1 MNTYKHTQEL
11 RTHLLDMAKLSQR
24 AVDYGIKGYRLG
36 SPEFCRHVRYGD
48 RQLRELRRKIVDLCQ
63 KPPLPETTT
72 DSNIRTSS
80 LAVITPQARFPI
92 SALRICDALHAAC
105 LASSEIAHH
114 TMLLLEEIRVP
125 ACNALDKVS
134 HLVNRQMCMCIIA
147 LFKSDIHHAET
158 VLRNQEVGRL
168 LRQAY
173 GVELLKA
180 RISLYNLGENVDNG
194 TAIAAALELA
204 IANSFSHIVKQIRE
218 IAEAIIFWLKGRK
231 FPLNE
236 SAIPCL

>member
-1 MNTYKHTQEL
+1 MDTQKYIQDL
-11 RTHLLDMAKLSQR
+11 RVLLLDMAKLSQR

-36 SPEFCRHVRYGD
+36 SPEFCRHVRHGD
-48 RQLRELRRKIVDLCQ
+48 RQLRELRRKIIDLCQ

-72 DSNIRTSS
+72 DAETRTDA
-80 LAVITPQARFPI
+80 LAINSHARFPI

-105 LASSEIAHH
+105 VSSTEIAHH

-125 ACNALDKVS
+125 ACSALDKVS

-147 LFKSDIHHAET
+147 LFKSDVHHAET
-158 VLRNQEVGRL
+158 VLRNEEVGRL

-180 RISLYNLGENVDNG
+180 RISLYNLRDNVDNG
-194 TAIAAALELA
+194 TAVAAALELA
-204 IANSFSHIVKQIRE
+204 IANSFSHIVKQLRE
-218 IAEAIIFWLKGRK
+218 IAEAIVFWLEGRK
-231 FPLNE
+231 SPLNPGV
-236 SAIPCL
+236 IPCL